1 MFEVLF
7 STFFDI
13 YPFLVKGM
21 SVTLQVSIISI
32 LVGMALGLASCLL
45 TLAKIP
51 VLSFLAHTYVWVI
64 RGTPM
69 IVQALFIYFG
79 TPQIIRLFM
88 EDFRITPIMAG
99 IITLSLNAGAYLSEI
114 YRSGIQAVSKGQVEA
129 ARSLGLSASKTMS
142 KVILPQAMKIV
153 SPALVNQFIIT
164 VKDSSILTVI
174 GLSETVN
181 QANQYVSANWN
192 YFATYFWVGAVYLAA
207 ISALMLLSKY
217 VEKKISYD
225 K

>member
-1 MFEVLF
+1 MFDSIF

-13 YPFLVKGM
+13 YPFLMKGM
-21 SVTLQVSIISI
+21 AITIQVSVISI
-32 LVGMALGLASCLL
+32 IIGMALGLASCLL
-45 TLAKIP
+45 TLARIP
-51 VLSFLAHTYVWVI
+51 VLSLIAHIYVWVI

-79 TPQIIRLFM
+79 TPQIIRLFVD
-88 EDFRITPIMAG
+88 DFRITPLLAG

-114 YRSGIQAVSKGQVEA
+114 YRSGIQAVDKGQIEA
-129 ARSLGLSASKTMS
+129 SRSLGLSSTKTMG
-142 KVILPQAMKIV
+142 KVVLPQALKIV

-192 YFATYFWVGAVYLAA
+192 YFATYFWVGAVYLAV
-207 ISALMLLSKY
+207 ISTLMLISKY

>member
-1 MFEVLF
+1 MFEQLF
-7 STFFDI
+7 ATFFDI
-13 YPFLVKGM
+13 YPFMVKGM
-21 SVTLQVSIISI
+21 SITIQVSLISI
-32 LVGMALGLASCLL
+32 IVGMGLGLVSCLL
-45 TLAKIP
+45 TLAKVP
-51 VLSFLAHTYVWVI
+51 VLSFLAHAYVWVI

-79 TPQIIRLFM
+79 TPQIIRLFID
-88 EDFRITPIMAG
+88 DFRITPIMAG

-129 ARSLGLSASKTMS
+129 ARSLGLSASKTMA
-142 KVILPQAMKIV
+142 KVVLPQALKIV

-192 YFATYFWVGAVYLAA
+192 YFATYFWVGVVYLIV
-207 ISALMLLSKY
+207 ISSLMLFSKY

>member
-1 MFEVLF
+1 
-7 STFFDI
+7 
-13 YPFLVKGM
+13 
-21 SVTLQVSIISI
+21 
-32 LVGMALGLASCLL
+32 
-45 TLAKIP
+45 
-51 VLSFLAHTYVWVI
+51 
-64 RGTPM
+64 M

-79 TPQIIRLFM
+79 TPQIIRLFID
-88 EDFRITPIMAG
+88 DFRITPIVAG

-129 ARSLGLSASKTMS
+129 ARSLGLSSSKTMS
-142 KVILPQAMKIV
+142 KGVLPQALKIV
-153 SPALVNQFIIT
+153 CPALVNQVIIT

-192 YFATYFWVGAVYLAA
+192 YFATYFWVGAVYLAF
-207 ISALMLLSKY
+207 ISALMLLSKF

>member
-1 MFEVLF
+1 MFNSLF

-21 SVTLQVSIISI
+21 SITIQVSVISI
-32 LVGMALGLASCLL
+32 VVGMVLGLFSCLL
-45 TLAKIP
+45 TLARVP
-51 VLSFLAHTYVWVI
+51 VLSFLAHCYVWVI

-79 TPQIIRLFM
+79 TPQIIRLFVD
-88 EDFRITPIMAG
+88 DFRITPIVAG

-129 ARSLGLSASKTMS
+129 ARSLGLSATKTMS
-142 KVILPQAMKIV
+142 KVVLPQALKIV

-192 YFATYFWVGAVYLAA
+192 YFATYFWVGIVYLLF
-207 ISALMLLSKY
+207 ISALMLFSKY

>member
-1 MFEVLF
+1 MFDLF

-13 YPFLVKGM
+13 YPFLMKGM
-21 SVTLQVSIISI
+21 GITLQVSIISI
-32 LVGMALGLASCLL
+32 ILGMGLGLVSCLL
-45 TLAKIP
+45 TLAKVP

-88 EDFRITPIMAG
+88 DDFRITPIIAG

-129 ARSLGLSASKTMS
+129 ARSLGLSSSKTMS
-142 KVILPQAMKIV
+142 KVVLPQALKIV

-192 YFATYFWVGAVYLAA
+192 YFATYFWVGVVYLAA
-207 ISALMLLSKY
+207 ISSLMLLSKY

>member
-1 MFEVLF
+1 MFDVLF
-7 STFFDI
+7 TTLVDI
-13 YPFLVKGM
+13 APFLAKGM
-21 SVTLQVSIISI
+21 SITVQVSIISI
-32 LVGMALGLASCLL
+32 IIGMGLGLASCLL
-45 TLAKIP
+45 TLAHVP
-51 VLSFLAHTYVWVI
+51 VLSFLAHAYVWVI

-79 TPQIIRLFM
+79 TPQIIRLFVD
-88 EDFRITPIMAG
+88 DFRITPIIAG

-114 YRSGIQAVSKGQVEA
+114 YRSGIQAVNKGQVEA
-129 ARSLGLSASKTMS
+129 ARSLGLSSSKTMS
-142 KVILPQAMKIV
+142 KVVLPQALKIV
-153 SPALVNQFIIT
+153 SPAMVNQFIIT

-192 YFATYFWVGAVYLAA
+192 YFATYFWVGVVYLAF
-207 ISALMLLSKY
+207 ISTLMLFSKY

>member
-1 MFEVLF
+1 MFDSLF

-13 YPFLVKGM
+13 LPYLSRGM
-21 SVTLQVSIISI
+21 IITIQVSVASIII
-32 LVGMALGLASCLL
+32 GMVLGLGSCLL
-45 TLAKIP
+45 TIAKIP
-51 VLSFLAHTYVWVI
+51 VLSFIAHAYVWII

-79 TPQIIRLFM
+79 TPQIIRLFID
-88 EDFRITPIMAG
+88 DFRITPLLAG

-114 YRSGIQAVSKGQVEA
+114 YRSGIQAVDKGQVEA
-129 ARSLGLSASKTMS
+129 SRSLGLSSSKTMS
-142 KVILPQAMKIV
+142 KVVLPQALKIV

-192 YFATYFWVGAVYLAA
+192 YFATYFWVGAAYLAF

>member
-1 MFEVLF
+1 MFDVLF
-7 STFFDI
+7 TTLVDI
-13 YPFLVKGM
+13 SPFLAKGM
-21 SVTLQVSIISI
+21 SITVQVSVISI
-32 LVGMALGLASCLL
+32 IVGMGLGLVSCLL
-45 TLAKIP
+45 TLANVP
-51 VLSFLAHTYVWVI
+51 VLSFLAHAYVWVI

-79 TPQIIRLFM
+79 TPQIIRLFVD
-88 EDFRITPIMAG
+88 DFRITPIIAG

-129 ARSLGLSASKTMS
+129 ARSLGLSSSKTMA
-142 KVILPQAMKIV
+142 KVVLPQALKIV

-192 YFATYFWVGAVYLAA
+192 YFATYFWVGVVYLAV
-207 ISALMLLSKY
+207 ISALMLFSKY

>member
-1 MFEVLF
+1 MFEALF

-21 SVTLQVSIISI
+21 SITIQVSVISI
-32 LVGMALGLASCLL
+32 IAGMALGLISCLL
-45 TLAKIP
+45 TLAKVP
-51 VLSFLAHTYVWVI
+51 VLSFLAHIYVWVI

-79 TPQIIRLFM
+79 TPQIIRLFID
-88 EDFRITPIMAG
+88 DFRITPIMAG

-142 KVILPQAMKIV
+142 KVVLPQALKIV

-192 YFATYFWVGAVYLAA
+192 YFATYFWVGIVYLVV
-207 ISALMLLSKY
+207 ISALMLFSKY